1 MSRKRICTDTG
12 HRRICSVLIVIVSA
26 VVPNCCVMSVS
37 QVIFEHEGVFI
48 HPSSDEDGVEQD
60 LLISGTL
67 RIVDKVTALSH
78 VSWPYTVIPQTYY
91 FIVKPNVE
99 NTNGFALS
107 KVKYS
112 QRPLNH
118 STHSLRTPRLI

>member
-1 MSRKRICTDTG
+1 
-12 HRRICSVLIVIVSA
+12 
-26 VVPNCCVMSVS
+26 MSVS

-67 RIVDKVTALSH
+67 RIVDKVMALPH
-78 VSWPYTVIPQTYY
+78 VSWPYIVIPETYY
-91 FIVKPNVE
+91 FIVKPNIE

-107 KVKYS
+107 EVKYKS
-112 QRPLNH
+112 KTLKPFNCH
-118 STHSLRTPRLI
+118 RTPKLIYKYSHCSHKHLIIANA